1 MKEPSMIRF
10 SGFDLTGVTRKL
22 AMLAIAVSLTGGV
35 FATADAQRRERRSD
49 EQSDQNA
56 ADRVFSAAIGEI
68 VQAALEQQEGEL
80 YNESIATLNR
90 ALASSSINPYERAV
104 SLQLRGRAY
113 YETDRVSQAIQDWT
127 SAIDTGAMLPSEVNS
142 YRINIGQLYIT
153 IDDFTRGIAS
163 LERAVAD
170 GGTAIVNAPLA
181 RMLAQAYGQAERYRE
196 GLAWADRFWA
206 MIPAADRQRGDYSL
220 MLFYY
225 QQLEM
230 VPQQMSIIEEMV
242 NRWPTE
248 KSNWQSYASLLA
260 QVDREEDAFEAN
272 KIMYI
277 NGMFTEGREI
287 EALAQYYSYFEY
299 PYRGAVILERE
310 MNSGSVE
317 RTQRNLNL
325 LSNMWR
331 QAREWER
338 AIPVLRQVAQLSG
351 DGDDYL
357 KLAEALYQERQLSE
371 AETAFQESLNR
382 GGLDRPGTAW
392 TLLGNVR
399 LDLDRRQSALAAFQE
414 GARYPYSRATAT
426 GYITYINGLIRA
438 ESDRVRIREQVRQD
452 ECRFGVGDLLET
464 ARLLGTVD
472 EAGRI
477 VVTIPSRCAD
487 LYNQF
492 GEPIAQVAAATP
504 AETAAEPD
512 EAG

>member
-1 MKEPSMIRF
+1 MIRF

-22 AMLAIAVSLTGGV
+22 AMLAIAVSLTGAV
-35 FATADAQRRERRSD
+35 FAPADAQRRERRSD

-68 VQAALEQQEGEL
+68 VQEALAQQEAEQ
-80 YNESIATLNR
+80 YAASITTLNR
-90 ALASSSINPYERAV
+90 ALSNSSINPYERAV

-113 YETDRVSQAIQDWT
+113 YDTDRVSQAIQDWEG
-127 SAIDTGAMLPSEVNS
+127 AIATGAMLPSEVNS

-153 IDDFTRGIAS
+153 IDDYTRGIAS

-170 GGTAIVNAPLA
+170 GGTEIVNAPLA

-196 GLAWADRFWA
+196 GLTWANRFWA
-206 MIPAADRQRGDYSL
+206 MIPSADRQRGDYSL

-225 QQLEM
+225 QQLDM
-230 VPQQMSIIEEMV
+230 VPQQMGIVEEMV
-242 NRWPTE
+242 QRWPAE
-248 KSNWQSYASLLA
+248 KSNWRSYASLLA

-287 EALAQYYSYFEY
+287 EALAQYYSFFEY
-299 PYRGAVILERE
+299 PYRGAIILERE
-310 MNSGSVE
+310 MNAGVVE
-317 RTQRNLNL
+317 RSQRNLNL
-325 LSNMWR
+325 LANMWR

-351 DGDDYL
+351 DGNDYL
-357 KLAEALYQERQLSE
+357 KLAEALFQERQLAE
-371 AETAFQESLNR
+371 AETAFEDALDR

-399 LDLDRRQSALAAFQE
+399 LELDRRQSALAAFQE
-414 GARYPYSRATAT
+414 GTRYPYSRTTAS
-426 GYITYINGLIRA
+426 GYITYINSVIRA
-438 ESDRVRIREQVRQD
+438 EADRVRIRERVRRD
-452 ECRFGVGDLLET
+452 ECQFGVDDLLNT
-464 ARLLGTVD
+464 ARLLGTMD
-472 EAGRI
+472 ENGRI
-477 VVTIPSRCAD
+477 IITVPPRCTD
-487 LYNQF
+487 LYNVF
-492 GEPIAQVAAATP
+492 GEPIGQIATAAA
-504 AETAAEPD
+504 EEAAEGD

>member
-1 MKEPSMIRF
+1 MIRF

-49 EQSDQNA
+49 EQSEQNA
-56 ADRVFSAAIGEI
+56 ADRVFSAAVGEI
-68 VQAALEQQEGEL
+68 VQAALEQQGSDL
-80 YNESIATLNR
+80 YNESIVTLNR
-90 ALASSSINPYERAV
+90 ALANASINPYERAV

-113 YETDRVSQAIQDWT
+113 YETERVSQAIQDWNA
-127 SAIDTGAMLPSEVNS
+127 AIATGAMLPSEVIN

-153 IDDFTRGIAS
+153 IDDFARGIES
-163 LERAVAD
+163 MERAVAD
-170 GGTAIVNAPLA
+170 GGVDIINAPLA

-196 GLAWADRFWA
+196 GLAWANRFWERV
-206 MIPAADRQRGDYSL
+206 PAGDRQRGDYSL

-230 VPQQMSIIEEMV
+230 VPQQMGIIEEMV
-242 NRWPTE
+242 QRWPTE
-248 KSNWQSYASLLA
+248 KGNWQSYASLLA
-260 QVDREEDAFEAN
+260 QVGREEDAFEAN

-277 NGMFTEGREI
+277 NGMFTQGREI

-299 PYRGAVILERE
+299 PYRGALILERE
-310 MNSGSVE
+310 MNSGTVE
-317 RTQRNLNL
+317 RTQRNLRL
-325 LSNMWR
+325 LANMWR
-331 QAREWER
+331 QAREWGR

-351 DGDDYL
+351 AGDDYL

-371 AETAFQESLNR
+371 AETAFQDALNR

-399 LDLDRRQSALAAFQE
+399 FDLDRRQSALAAFRE
-414 GARYPYSRATAT
+414 GARYPYSRSIANS
-426 GYITYINGLIRA
+426 YITYINGLIRA
-438 ESDRVRIREQVRQD
+438 EGERVVIRDRVRRE
-452 ECRFGVGDLLET
+452 ECQFGVEDLLET

-472 EAGRI
+472 ANGRI
-477 VVTIPSRCAD
+477 VITVTDRCAD

-492 GEPIAQVAAATP
+492 GEPISRVAAA
-504 AETAAEPD
+504 AQAAPVEPD

>member
-1 MKEPSMIRF
+1 MIRI

-22 AMLAIAVSLTGGV
+22 AMLAMAVSLTGGV
-35 FATADAQRRERRSD
+35 FATAADAQRRERRSD

-68 VQAALEQQEGEL
+68 VQEALAQQEAEQ
-80 YNESIATLNR
+80 YAASITTLNR
-90 ALASSSINPYERAV
+90 ALGSSNINPYERAV

-113 YETDRVSQAIQDWT
+113 YDTDRVSQAIQDWEA
-127 SAIDTGAMLPSEVNS
+127 AIATGAMLPSEVNS

-153 IDDFTRGIAS
+153 IEDYTRGIAS

-170 GGTAIVNAPLA
+170 GGTEIVNAPLA

-196 GLAWADRFWA
+196 GLVWANRFWA
-206 MIPAADRQRGDYSL
+206 MIPNADRQRGDYSL

-230 VPQQMSIIEEMV
+230 IPQQMGIVEQMV
-242 NRWPTE
+242 QRWPAE
-248 KSNWQSYASLLA
+248 KSNWRSYASLLA

-287 EALAQYYSYFEY
+287 EALAQYYSFFEY

-310 MNSGSVE
+310 MNAGVVE
-317 RTQRNLNL
+317 RNQRNLNL
-325 LSNMWR
+325 LANMWR

-338 AIPVLRQVAQLSG
+338 AIPVLRQLAQLSS
-351 DGDDYL
+351 DGNDYL

-371 AETAFQESLNR
+371 AESAFQEALNR

-414 GARYPYSRATAT
+414 GARYPYSRSTAT
-426 GYITYINGLIRA
+426 GYITYINSVIRA
-438 ESDRVRIREQVRQD
+438 EADRIRIRERVRQD
-452 ECRFGVGDLLET
+452 ECRFGVEDALET
-464 ARLLGTVD
+464 ARLLGTID
-472 EAGRI
+472 ETGRTVI
-477 VVTIPSRCAD
+477 EVQPRCAD
-487 LYNQF
+487 LYNQY
-492 GEPIAQVAAATP
+492 GEALSSVTAA
-504 AETAAEPD
+504 TAAETT
-512 EAG
+512 EAADDAG

>member
-1 MKEPSMIRF
+1 MIRLN
-10 SGFDLTGVTRKL
+10 GFDLTGVTRKL
-22 AMLAIAVSLTGGV
+22 AMLAFAASLAGGV
-35 FATADAQRRERRSD
+35 VATADAQRRERRSD

-56 ADRVFSAAIGEI
+56 ADRVFSSAIGEI
-68 VQAALEQQEGEL
+68 VQAALEQQGAEQ
-80 YNESIATLNR
+80 YADSITTLNR
-90 ALASSSINPYERAV
+90 ALANTSINPYERAV

-113 YETDRVSQAIQDWT
+113 YETDRVSQAIQDW
-127 SAIDTGAMLPSEVNS
+127 SAAIATGAMLPSEVIS

-153 IDDFTRGIAS
+153 IDDFNRGIAS
-163 LERAVAD
+163 LEQAVAE
-170 GGTAIVNAPLA
+170 GGPGVINTPIA

-196 GLAWADRFWA
+196 GLTWANRFWA
-206 MIPAADRQRGDYSL
+206 TIPAADRQRGDYSL

-230 VPQQMSIIEEMV
+230 VPEQMAIIEEMV
-242 NRWPTE
+242 GRWPAE
-248 KSNWQSYASLLA
+248 KSNWRSYASLLA
-260 QVDREEDAFEAN
+260 QVGREEDAFEAN

-310 MNSGSVE
+310 MNAGTVE
-317 RTQRNLNL
+317 RSRRNLNL

-351 DGDDYL
+351 AGDDYL
-357 KLAEALYQERQLSE
+357 KLAEALYQERQLAE

-399 LDLDRRQSALAAFQE
+399 LDLDRRQSALAAFRE
-414 GARYPYSRATAT
+414 GARYPYSRATAN
-426 GYITYINGLIRA
+426 GYITYINSVIRA
-438 ESDRVRIREQVRQD
+438 EADRVRIRERVRQD
-452 ECRFGVGDLLET
+452 ECRFAVDDLKET
-464 ARLLGTVD
+464 AVLLGTVD
-472 EAGRI
+472 AEGRI
-477 VVTIPSRCAD
+477 VIDLPARCED
-487 LYNQF
+487 LYNRY
-492 GEPIAQVAAATP
+492 GEPLAQVAAAAP
-504 AETAAEPD
+504 AATEEAAGEAD